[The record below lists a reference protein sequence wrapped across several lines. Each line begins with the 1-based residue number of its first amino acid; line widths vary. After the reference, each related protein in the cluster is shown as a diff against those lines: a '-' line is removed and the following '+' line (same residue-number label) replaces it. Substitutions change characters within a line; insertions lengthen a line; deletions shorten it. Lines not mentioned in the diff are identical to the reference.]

1 MINKY
6 QQFSAITVQYQQ
18 TSQVI
23 GKNGIFSTDCLNCMN
38 NKGLHVKF
46 VVLVVYAQYLVTDS
60 KVSFCVR
67 TLMMA

>member
-1 MINKY
+1 MVKMA
-6 QQFSAITVQYQQ
+6 FSVLFRAI
-18 TSQVI
+18 
-23 GKNGIFSTDCLNCMN
+23 TDCLNCMN

-46 VVLVVYAQYLVTDS
+46 VVHVVYGQYLVTDS